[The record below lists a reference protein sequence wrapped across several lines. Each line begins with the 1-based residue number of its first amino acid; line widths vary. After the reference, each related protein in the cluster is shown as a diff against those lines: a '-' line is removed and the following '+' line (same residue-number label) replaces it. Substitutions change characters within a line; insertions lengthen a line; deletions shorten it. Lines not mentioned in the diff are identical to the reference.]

1 MTTYLVL
8 SQQRFNPN
16 CVDGPLHRCNTFGPH
31 AGLNQNLFYNEPLYL
46 SIDLTHFLFKGI
58 RYNIRLKSIQKLMA
72 KHHTNA
78 EAGTK
83 NIVDAHFKKYIYDVD
98 VLESFRPKVGTDL
111 GYPRMERPAPPRV
124 PEEQY
129 FVIVQVKD
137 NNTYLH
143 NRFEFNHVV
152 FEGMRF
158 ELIF

>member
-1 MTTYLVL
+1 MTSTYLVL
-8 SQQRFNPN
+8 SQQRYNPN
-16 CVDGPLHRCNTFGPH
+16 CVDGPLHKCNTFDPH

-46 SIDLTHFLFKGI
+46 SVDLTHFLFKGV

-83 NIVDAHFKKYIYDVD
+83 NIIDAHFKKYVYDID
-98 VLESFRPKVGTDL
+98 
-111 GYPRMERPAPPRV
+111 V
-124 PEEQY
+124 PEELY

-137 NNTYLH
+137 NNAYLH
-143 NRFEFNHVV
+143 NKFEFNHVV